1 MRSKPSTVGIAPGN
15 GLVARFGG
23 IVVYLSGETAST
35 ERILGTIEAVAEFDR
50 PRAALAPRLAAVDLG
65 RTPRLAAPA
74 AGGGGGARAAS
85 CPTST
90 CTNTTPPRPVAA

>member
-50 PRAALAPRLAAVDLG
+50 PGAALAQRLAAVVFADHAEPPHIG
-65 RTPRLAAPA
+65 VVAPPP
-74 AGGGGGARAAS
+74 AGPHNLLRG
-85 CPTST
+85 P
-90 CTNTTPPRPVAA
+90 